1 MWYLLLRSNVI
12 SHLILLLSSNV
23 ISHLIFEDWYLE
35 QNIPQV
41 SVTEL
46 HWWQINITSDD
57 GLVPSGNKP
66 LYMKQYWFNSIM
78 SLELS
83 LQGPKCFNSLWP
95 CDSIWWHRSLS
106 TLAQVMAC
114 CLMAPSHYPYQCWL
128 VVIKVLWHSS
138 EGNYTR
144 DTSSINHCKKLEND
158 LSKISYKF
166 PWGQWVKIYEHF
178 TVTPGHSHQ
187 NLPLIMQGWTWWN
200 KSVLHSHDSKTHI
213 AIIWC
218 NFQTGIMTDI
228 LSISCSPV
236 NVIGPCRWKVNI
248 GSGNGWVP
256 LLCRQKAINWVK
268 ADRDLWHQMG
278 LLTWP

>member
-1 MWYLLLRSNVI
+1 MTNQHYFRWWLGAIRQQAI
-12 SHLILLLSSNV
+12 IREAILIQFNYV
-23 ISHLIFEDWYLE
+23 W
-35 QNIPQV
+35 V
-41 SVTEL
+41 SRGQSVLT
-46 HWWQINITSDD
+46 Q
-57 GLVPSGNKP
+57 
-66 LYMKQYWFNSIM
+66 
-78 SLELS
+78 
-83 LQGPKCFNSLWP
+83 SLWP

-114 CLMAPSHYPYQCWL
+114 CLMAPSHYLYQCWL
-128 VVIKVLWHSS
+128 VVSKVLWHSS

-236 NVIGPCRWKVNI
+236 NVIAPCRWKVNI

-268 ADRDLWHQMG
+268 ADRDLWHHMG
-278 LLTWP
+278 LLTRPWMSTNFMCYQADTKDHTYLNFLTIRDIRIFFMIFD